1 MRALW
6 AELALGWR
14 RAVRGALLATLLAA
28 LALCL
33 LALPGRDDAGLT
45 RTGYGLFLAWGILLV
60 AALWCGGTAYALDRE
75 RHRLTL
81 AFTKPLRRWTL
92 WWGRFLG
99 TLAPFAAAVAALW
112 LFAAWRPFPEGRA
125 VLRPTNLPDLS
136 AQAAAWLDDL
146 RGQGRVPEGASEN
159 RLLRATREMLETRPA
174 ELRPGEAKT
183 YLFPALSREGEVAF
197 RLSGRPFL
205 GARDAL
211 RLSVTV
217 ACAGKA
223 WTFRPETLPEATLTV
238 ALPPGLARPGAPLTV
253 TLLREDANDAG
264 AILYRERA
272 DVALLG
278 PGQPPPANL
287 AAFCLAVLL
296 TVAMAAALG
305 TALGCAF
312 SLPVTLF
319 VGTLAFAAAAAATLS
334 PETAVV
340 DEVASVWAR
349 ASTLISACVA
359 WPFRGLAA
367 LDPLGRLMA
376 GEAIGLGTMARLAAG
391 AVLPW
396 CAAWSLLA
404 MLSPLT
410 DESR

>member
-1 MRALW
+1 MSALW
-6 AELALGWR
+6 AEMALGWR
-14 RAVRGALLATLLAA
+14 RAVRGALLSTLLAA

-60 AALWCGGTAYALDRE
+60 AALWCGGTAYALDRD

-81 AFTKPLRRWTL
+81 ALTKPIGRWTL

-99 TLAPFAAAVAALW
+99 TFAPFAAAVAALW
-112 LFAAWRPFPEGRA
+112 LLTAWRPFPEGRA

-136 AQAAAWLDDL
+136 AQAAAWLDGL
-146 RGQGRVPEGASEN
+146 REQGRVPEGASDS
-159 RLLRATREMLETRPA
+159 RLLRATRETLETRPA

-183 YLFPALSREGEVAF
+183 YLFPAPSRAGKVTF

-211 RLSVTV
+211 RLCITA
-217 ACAGKA
+217 ACADET
-223 WTFRPETLPEATLTV
+223 WTFRPDSLPEAALTV
-238 ALPPGLARPGAPLTV
+238 DLPSGFAKPGEPLSV
-253 TLLREDANDAG
+253 TLLREDANDA
-264 AILYRERA
+264 ALILYRERA

-278 PGQPPPANL
+278 PGQSPPANL
-287 AAFCLAVLL
+287 AAFCLALLL

-349 ASTLISACVA
+349 ASTFISACVA

-367 LDPLGRLMA
+367 LDPLGRLMG
-376 GEAIGLGTMARLAAG
+376 GEAIGFGAALKLAAT